1 MAKNLKKICHTARLI
16 NFLKTFKAFC
26 LFDILQGRWGHVLL
40 LHQRMKKRDPLA
52 IAGFRVEARDQS
64 MIFGYSMDIVVWLI
78 VD

>member
-1 MAKNLKKICHTARLI
+1 
-16 NFLKTFKAFC
+16 
-26 LFDILQGRWGHVLL
+26 
-40 LHQRMKKRDPLA
+40 MKKRDPLA